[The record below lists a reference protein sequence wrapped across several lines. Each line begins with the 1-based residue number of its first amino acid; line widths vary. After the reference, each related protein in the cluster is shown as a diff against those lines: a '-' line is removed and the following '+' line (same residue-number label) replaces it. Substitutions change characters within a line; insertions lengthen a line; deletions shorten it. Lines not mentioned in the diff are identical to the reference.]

1 MENKKVWRYLLGVIL
16 VLALTGGMFAGGF
29 ALGYLFKGA
38 RTPAATISMPPAAP
52 PATAGED
59 GDAQP
64 TQSAQTTEELWAP
77 FWQAWELLHEYYVR
91 PLDDSA
97 LVQGAIRGMY
107 EATGDKHTSYMDPD
121 EYQQANMALQ
131 GEYEGIGAWVDTSGD
146 LLTIITPMKDSPAE
160 KAGLKPG
167 DKVIA
172 VDGEDVTDIN
182 PELVVRRVLGPAGSK
197 VTLTIQRDD
206 QEPFDVT
213 ITRAKITIPSVEGK
227 MLDNDIAYVQLYT
240 FGDNTMDELEAT
252 LEDLM
257 AQHPKGLILDL
268 RNNGGGYLNTAVG
281 VASEFLPKGQVVLYE
296 EYKDGSRKA
305 YKTHRG
311 ALADEIP
318 MVILVNEGTASAS
331 EIVAGA
337 MQDYK
342 RALLV
347 GTTTYGKG
355 SVQNWIP
362 LDNGQG
368 AVRITVA
375 LWLTPK
381 GRQISGKGLQPDVE
395 VEMTKEDVEAERD
408 PQLDKAVELILQG
421 KAPASMQ
428 EH

>member
-1 MENKKVWRYLLGVIL
+1 M
-16 VLALTGGMFAGGF
+16 T
-29 ALGYLFKGA
+29 
-38 RTPAATISMPPAAP
+38 
-52 PATAGED
+52 
-59 GDAQP
+59 
-64 TQSAQTTEELWAP
+64 
-77 FWQAWELLHEYYVR
+77 
-91 PLDDSA
+91 
-97 LVQGAIRGMY
+97 
-107 EATGDKHTSYMDPD
+107 
-121 EYQQANMALQ
+121 LQ
-131 GEYEGIGAWVDTSGD
+131 GEYEGIGAWVDPSGD
-146 LLTIITPMKDSPAE
+146 YLTIVTPMKGSPAE

-172 VDGEDVTDIN
+172 VDGEDVTGVN
-182 PELVVRRVLGPAGSK
+182 PELVIRRVLGPAGTP
-197 VTLTIQRDD
+197 VRLTILREG

-213 ITRAKITIPSVEGK
+213 IIRAKITIPSVEGE
-227 MLDNDIAYVQLYT
+227 MRDDGIAYVQLHT
-240 FGDNTMDELEAT
+240 FGDKTTTELRNT

-257 AQHPKGLILDL
+257 AQNPKGLILDL
-268 RNNGGGYLNTAVG
+268 RNNGGGYLNTAVD

-296 EYKDGSRKA
+296 EYKDGTRKA
-305 YKTHRG
+305 YKTHG
-311 ALADEIP
+311 GGHATEIP
-318 MVILVNEGTASAS
+318 MIILVNEGSASAS

-337 MQDYK
+337 MQDYG

-362 LDNGQG
+362 LSNNQG

-395 VEMTKEDVEAERD
+395 VEMTEEDVEAERD

-421 KAPASMQ
+421 KAPATMQ